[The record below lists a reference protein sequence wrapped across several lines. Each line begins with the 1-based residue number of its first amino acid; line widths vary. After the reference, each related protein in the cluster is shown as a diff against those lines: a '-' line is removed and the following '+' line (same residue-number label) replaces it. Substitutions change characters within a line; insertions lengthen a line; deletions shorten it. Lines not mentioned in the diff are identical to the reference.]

1 MSIFSPDGRTKV
13 SNTTTFPFSAMG
25 KMRIRWKGPDGVI
38 DTADDIIVNG
48 SGAMIGPYHFLTAGH
63 CVYDTRYG
71 GWADKIEVMLGS
83 KGNII
88 AGTNRADY
96 QYYSEAKSVY
106 TRSFEGWTQGDQT
119 KSETFQ
125 YDIGLVTLDRNIGNF
140 TGWFNYGYDDN
151 LSSGTLMN
159 VTGYPSDKFD
169 SNSDGQWD
177 NYDMWTQSGKIT
189 STTDSVLRSN
199 ELDIIPGN
207 SGGPLWL
214 NKSNTD
220 KPTIYGV
227 ASNETNTNN
236 TPLYN
241 EFARIT
247 STRYNEIQNWIDQ
260 DSTTRKPTD
269 KADLVD
275 SDAWFNTTVGSF
287 SNNTIKDG
295 ENFSITVYPRNNG
308 TAATGTFSVSFY
320 ASTDANVTNT
330 IGSHY
335 LIGNISISSI
345 NPFNSGTATW
355 NGAFPN
361 IPTGNYYVISFLDPT
376 NSIQEFDESLT
387 SNQKVFRTLLTVTN
401 STPTSTPLTVSST
414 VSSPLSA
421 NEENLTL
428 NSTPISTPLTVS
440 STVSLPLSANE
451 ENLTLTGT
459 GNINGTGNTSNNNLN
474 GGNGN
479 DILIGGSGN
488 DTFVGG
494 LGNDTLTGGTG
505 SDVFTI
511 NTLSEGI
518 DNITDFS
525 SLDDTIYVSK
535 IGFGGGLNEG
545 ILQATKFFI
554 GSVAQDSSDRFI
566 YNNNTGGF
574 FFDADGTGSSAQI
587 QVAQLAIGLAM
598 TNTDIF
604 VIA

>member
-13 SNTTTFPFSAMG
+13 SDTTTFPFSAIG
-25 KMRIRWKGPDGVI
+25 KMRIHWKGPDGVI
-38 DTADDIIVNG
+38 DTADDIILNG
-48 SGAMIGPYHFLTAGH
+48 SGTMISPYHFLTAGH
-63 CVYDTRYG
+63 SVYDTRYG

-96 QYYSEAKSVY
+96 EYYSEAKSVY

-169 SNSDGQWD
+169 SNSDGKFD

-189 STTDSVLRSN
+189 STTDSILRSN
-199 ELDIIPGN
+199 ELDILPGN
-207 SGGPLWL
+207 SGGPLWV
-214 NKSNTD
+214 NNSNTN

-227 ASNETNTNN
+227 ASNETTTNN

-247 STRYNEIQNWIDQ
+247 STRYNEIKNWIDE
-260 DSTTRKPTD
+260 DTATRQPTD

-275 SDAWFNTTVGSF
+275 SDVWFNTTLGSF
-287 SNNTIKDG
+287 SNNNIQYG

-320 ASTDANVTNT
+320 ASTDTNIT
-330 IGSHY
+330 NSIGSHY
-335 LIGNISISSI
+335 LIGNTTISSI

-361 IPTGNYYVISFLDPT
+361 IPIGNYYVISFLDPT

-387 SNQKVFRTLLTVTN
+387 SNQKVFRTLLTVAN
-401 STPTSTPLTVSST
+401 SAILPLTISST
-414 VSSPLSA
+414 ISSPLSGR
-421 NEENLTL
+421 EENLT
-428 NSTPISTPLTVS
+428 
-440 STVSLPLSANE
+440 
-451 ENLTLTGT
+451 TGT
-459 GNINGTGNTSNNNLN
+459 ANINETGNPGNNQLN
-474 GGNGN
+474 GENSN

-505 SDVFTI
+505 SDIFII
-511 NTLSEGI
+511 NTPSEGI

-535 IGFGGGLNEG
+535 IGFGGGLSEG
-545 ILQATKFFI
+545 ILQATQFFI
-554 GSVAQDSSDRFI
+554 GSVAQNSSDRFI
-566 YNNNTGGF
+566 YNNNTGGL
-574 FFDADGTGSSAQI
+574 FFDADGTGSSGQI
-587 QVAQLAIGLAM
+587 QVAQLGIDLAM
-598 TNTDIF
+598 TNRNIF

>member
-1 MSIFSPDGRTKV
+1 MSVFSPDGRTKV
-13 SNTTTFPFSAMG
+13 SNTITFPFSAIG

-48 SGAMIGPYHFLTAGH
+48 SGAMIDSYHFLTAGH

-96 QYYSEAKSVY
+96 EYYSEAKSVY

-140 TGWFNYGYDDN
+140 TGWFNYGYDEN
-151 LSSGTLMN
+151 LNSGTLMN

-169 SNSDGQWD
+169 SNSDGKFD

-189 STTDSVLRSN
+189 STTDSILRSN
-199 ELDIIPGN
+199 ELDILNGN

-214 NKSNTD
+214 NNSNTN

-227 ASNETNTNN
+227 ASNETTTNQ

-247 STRYNEIQNWIDQ
+247 STRYNEIQNWINED
-260 DSTTRKPTD
+260 TATRKPTD

-275 SDAWFNTTVGSF
+275 SDVWFNTTLGSF
-287 SNNTIKDG
+287 SNNTIKNG

-308 TAATGTFSVSFY
+308 TAATGNFSVSFY
-320 ASTDANVTNT
+320 ASTDTNIT
-330 IGSHY
+330 NSIGSHY
-335 LIGNISISSI
+335 LIGNTTISSI

-361 IPTGNYYVISFLDPT
+361 IPIGNYYVISFLDPT
-376 NSIQEFDESLT
+376 NLIQEFDESLT
-387 SNQKVFRTLLTVTN
+387 SNQKVFRTLLSVAN
-401 STPTSTPLTVSST
+401 SAILPLSISST
-414 VSSPLSA
+414 ISSPLTA
-421 NEENLTL
+421 REENLT
-428 NSTPISTPLTVS
+428 
-440 STVSLPLSANE
+440 
-451 ENLTLTGT
+451 TGT
-459 GNINGTGNTSNNNLN
+459 ANINESGNTGNNQLN
-474 GGNGN
+474 GGNSN
-479 DILIGGSGN
+479 DILIGGISN

-505 SDVFTI
+505 SDVFII
-511 NTLSEGI
+511 NTPSEGI

-525 SLDDTIYVSK
+525 PLDDTIYVSK
-535 IGFGGGLNEG
+535 IGFGGGLSEG
-545 ILQATKFFI
+545 ILQSTQFFI
-554 GSVAQDSSDRFI
+554 GSLAQDSSDRFI
-566 YNNNTGGF
+566 YNNNTGGL
-574 FFDADGTGSSAQI
+574 FFDADGIGSSGQI

>member
-1 MSIFSPDGRTKV
+1 MSVFSPDGRTKV
-13 SNTTTFPFSAMG
+13 SNTTTFPFSAIG
-25 KMRIRWKGPDGVI
+25 KMRISWKGPDGVI

-48 SGAMIGPYHFLTAGH
+48 SGAMIDPYHFLTAGH

-96 QYYSEAKSVY
+96 EYYSEAKSVH
-106 TRSFEGWTQGDQT
+106 TRSFEGWIQGDQT

-159 VTGYPSDKFD
+159 VTGYPADKFD
-169 SNSDGQWD
+169 SNNDGKSD

-189 STTDSVLRSN
+189 STTDSILRSN
-199 ELDIIPGN
+199 ELDILPGN

-214 NKSNTD
+214 YNSNTN

-227 ASNETNTNN
+227 ASNETTTNQ

-247 STRYNEIQNWIDQ
+247 STRYNEIQSWIDE

-275 SDAWFNTTVGSF
+275 SDVWFNTTLGSF
-287 SNNTIKDG
+287 SDNTIKNG
-295 ENFSITVYPRNNG
+295 ENFSVTVYPRNNG

-320 ASTDANVTNT
+320 ASTDTNVTNS

-335 LIGNISISSI
+335 LIGNTTISSI

-361 IPTGNYYVISFLDPT
+361 IPVGNYYVISFLDPT
-376 NSIQEFDESLT
+376 NSIPEFDESLT
-387 SNQKVFRTLLTVTN
+387 SNQKVFRTLLTVTD
-401 STPTSTPLTVSST
+401 STPTSTSLTVSST
-414 VSSPLSA
+414 VSS
-421 NEENLTL
+421 
-428 NSTPISTPLTVS
+428 
-440 STVSLPLSANE
+440 PLSANE

-488 DTFVGG
+488 DTLVGG

-535 IGFGGGLNEG
+535 IGFGDGLNEG
-545 ILQATKFFI
+545 ILQATEFFI
-554 GSVAQDSSDRFI
+554 GSVAQNSSDRFI

-574 FFDADGTGSSAQI
+574 FFDVDGTGSSGQI

>member
-13 SNTTTFPFSAMG
+13 SDTTTFPFSAIG
-25 KMRIRWKGPDGVI
+25 KMRIHWKGPDGVI
-38 DTADDIIVNG
+38 DTADDIILNG
-48 SGAMIGPYHFLTAGH
+48 SGTMISPYHFLTAGH
-63 CVYDTRYG
+63 SVYDTRYG

-96 QYYSEAKSVY
+96 EYYSEAKSVY

-169 SNSDGQWD
+169 SNSDGKFD

-189 STTDSVLRSN
+189 STTDSILRSN
-199 ELDIIPGN
+199 ELDILPGN
-207 SGGPLWL
+207 SGGPLWV
-214 NKSNTD
+214 NNSNTN

-227 ASNETNTNN
+227 ASNETTTNN

-247 STRYNEIQNWIDQ
+247 STRYNEIKNWIDE
-260 DSTTRKPTD
+260 DTTARQPTD

-275 SDAWFNTTVGSF
+275 SDVWFNTTLGSF
-287 SNNTIKDG
+287 SNNNIQYG

-320 ASTDANVTNT
+320 ASTDTNIT
-330 IGSHY
+330 NSIGSHY
-335 LIGNISISSI
+335 LIGSTTISSI

-361 IPTGNYYVISFLDPT
+361 IPIGNYYVISFLDPT

-387 SNQKVFRTLLTVTN
+387 SNQKVFRTLLTVAN
-401 STPTSTPLTVSST
+401 SAILPLTISST
-414 VSSPLSA
+414 ISSPLSGR
-421 NEENLTL
+421 EENLT
-428 NSTPISTPLTVS
+428 
-440 STVSLPLSANE
+440 
-451 ENLTLTGT
+451 TGT
-459 GNINGTGNTSNNNLN
+459 ANVNEIGNPGNNQLN
-474 GGNGN
+474 GENSN

-505 SDVFTI
+505 SDIFII
-511 NTLSEGI
+511 NTPSEGI

-535 IGFGGGLNEG
+535 IGFGGGLSEG
-545 ILQATKFFI
+545 ILQATQFFI
-554 GSVAQDSSDRFI
+554 GSVAQNSSDRFI
-566 YNNNTGGF
+566 YNNNTGGL
-574 FFDADGTGSSAQI
+574 FFDADGIGSSGQI
-587 QVAQLAIGLAM
+587 QVAQLGMDLAM
-598 TNTDIF
+598 TNRNIF

>member
-1 MSIFSPDGRTKV
+1 MSLFSPDGRTKV
-13 SNTTTFPFSAMG
+13 SNTTTSPFSAIG
-25 KMRIRWKGPDGVI
+25 KMRIHWKGPDGVI
-38 DTADDIIVNG
+38 DTADDIIING
-48 SGAMIGPYHFLTAGH
+48 SGAMIDSYHFLTAGH

-96 QYYSEAKSVY
+96 EYYSEAKSVY
-106 TRSFEGWTQGDQT
+106 TRSFDGWTQGDQT

-151 LSSGTLMN
+151 LSSGTLVN

-169 SNSDGQWD
+169 SNSDGKFD

-189 STTDSVLRSN
+189 STTDSILRSN
-199 ELDIIPGN
+199 ELDILPGN

-214 NKSNTD
+214 NNSNTN

-227 ASNETNTNN
+227 ASNETTSNK

-260 DSTTRKPTD
+260 DNTARQPTD

-275 SDAWFNTTVGSF
+275 SDVWFNTTLGSF
-287 SNNTIKDG
+287 NNKTIKYG

-320 ASTDANVTNT
+320 ASTDANITDN

-335 LIGNISISSI
+335 LIGNTTISSI

-355 NGAFPN
+355 SGAFPN
-361 IPTGNYYVISFLDPT
+361 IPIGNYYVISFLDPT
-376 NSIQEFDESLT
+376 NSIPEFDESLT
-387 SNQKVFRTLLTVTN
+387 SNQKVFRTLLTVAN
-401 STPTSTPLTVSST
+401 NTPTSPDITVSST

-428 NSTPISTPLTVS
+428 
-440 STVSLPLSANE
+440 
-451 ENLTLTGT
+451 TGADD
-459 GNINGTGNTSNNNLN
+459 INGTGNTSNNNLN
-474 GGNGN
+474 GGDDN

-511 NTLSEGI
+511 NTPSEGI

-525 SLDDTIYVSK
+525 PLDDTIHVSQ
-535 IGFGGGLNEG
+535 IGFGGGLSEG
-545 ILQATKFFI
+545 ILQATQFFI
-554 GSVAQDSSDRFI
+554 GSVAEDSSDRFI
-566 YNNNTGGF
+566 YNNNTGGL
-574 FFDADGTGSSAQI
+574 FFDADGTGSSSQI

-598 TNTDIF
+598 TNTNIF

>member
-13 SNTTTFPFSAMG
+13 SDTTTFPFSAIG
-25 KMRIRWKGPDGVI
+25 KMRIHWKGPDGVI
-38 DTADDIIVNG
+38 DTADDIILNG
-48 SGAMIGPYHFLTAGH
+48 SGTMISPYHFLTAGH
-63 CVYDTRYG
+63 SVYDTRYG

-96 QYYSEAKSVY
+96 EYYSEAKSVY

-169 SNSDGQWD
+169 SNSDGKFD

-189 STTDSVLRSN
+189 STTDSILRSN
-199 ELDIIPGN
+199 ELDILPGN
-207 SGGPLWL
+207 SGGPLWV
-214 NKSNTD
+214 NNSNTN

-227 ASNETNTNN
+227 ASNETTTNN

-247 STRYNEIQNWIDQ
+247 STRYNEIKNWIDE
-260 DSTTRKPTD
+260 DTTARQPTD

-275 SDAWFNTTVGSF
+275 SDVWFNTTLGSF
-287 SNNTIKDG
+287 SNNNIQYG

-320 ASTDANVTNT
+320 ASTDTNIT
-330 IGSHY
+330 NSIGSHY
-335 LIGNISISSI
+335 LIGSTTISSI

-361 IPTGNYYVISFLDPT
+361 IPIGNYYVISFLDPT

-387 SNQKVFRTLLTVTN
+387 SNQKVFRTLLTVAN
-401 STPTSTPLTVSST
+401 SAILPLTISST
-414 VSSPLSA
+414 ISSPLSGR
-421 NEENLTL
+421 EENLT
-428 NSTPISTPLTVS
+428 
-440 STVSLPLSANE
+440 
-451 ENLTLTGT
+451 TGT
-459 GNINGTGNTSNNNLN
+459 ANVNETGNPGNNQLN

-494 LGNDTLTGGTG
+494 LGNDTLTGETG
-505 SDVFTI
+505 SDVFII
-511 NTLSEGI
+511 NTPSEGI

-535 IGFGGGLNEG
+535 IGFGGGLSEG
-545 ILQATKFFI
+545 ILQATQFFI
-554 GSVAQDSSDRFI
+554 GSVAEDSSDRFI
-566 YNNNTGGF
+566 YNNNTGGL
-574 FFDADGTGSSAQI
+574 FFDADGTGSSGQI
-587 QVAQLAIGLAM
+587 QVAQLGMGLAM
-598 TNTDIF
+598 TNRNIF

>member
-13 SNTTTFPFSAMG
+13 SDTKSFPFAAVG
-25 KMRIRWKGPDGVI
+25 KMRIHWKGPDGVI
-38 DTADDIIVNG
+38 DTADDIILNG
-48 SGAMIGPYHFLTAGH
+48 SGAMISPYHFLTAGH
-63 CVYDTRYG
+63 SVYDTRYG

-96 QYYSEAKSVY
+96 EYYGEAKSVY

-151 LSSGTLMN
+151 LTSGTLMN

-169 SNSDGQWD
+169 SNSDRKFD

-189 STTDSVLRSN
+189 STTDSILRSN
-199 ELDIIPGN
+199 ELDILPGN

-214 NKSNTD
+214 NNSNTN

-227 ASNETNTNN
+227 ASNETTTNQ

-247 STRYNEIQNWIDQ
+247 STRYNEIQTWIDE
-260 DSTTRKPTD
+260 DTTTRKPTD

-275 SDAWFNTTVGSF
+275 SDVWFNTTLGSF
-287 SNNTIKDG
+287 SNNTIKNG

-308 TAATGTFSVSFY
+308 TAATGNFSASFY
-320 ASTDANVTNT
+320 ASTDANITNN

-335 LIGNISISSI
+335 LIGNTTISSI

-361 IPTGNYYVISFLDPT
+361 IPIGNYYVISFLDPT

-401 STPTSTPLTVSST
+401 SAPISTSLTVSST
-414 VSSPLSA
+414 VSSPLTA
-421 NEENLTL
+421 REENLT
-428 NSTPISTPLTVS
+428 
-440 STVSLPLSANE
+440 
-451 ENLTLTGT
+451 TGT
-459 GNINGTGNTSNNNLN
+459 ANINGTGNNQLN
-474 GGNGN
+474 GGNSN

-505 SDVFTI
+505 SDVFII

-518 DNITDFS
+518 DNIRDFS
-525 SLDDTIYVSK
+525 TLDDTIYVSK
-535 IGFGGGLNEG
+535 IGFGGGLSEG
-545 ILQATKFFI
+545 ILQATQFFI

-566 YNNNTGGF
+566 YNNNTGGL
-574 FFDADGTGSSAQI
+574 FFDADGTGSSGQI
-587 QVAQLAIGLAM
+587 QA
-598 TNTDIF
+598 
-604 VIA
+604 

>member
-1 MSIFSPDGRTKV
+1 MSLFSPDGRTKV
-13 SNTTTFPFSAMG
+13 SNTTTSPFSAIG
-25 KMRIRWKGPDGVI
+25 KMRIHWKGPDGVI
-38 DTADDIIVNG
+38 DTADDIIING
-48 SGAMIGPYHFLTAGH
+48 SGAMIDSYHFLTAGH

-96 QYYSEAKSVY
+96 EYYSEAKSVY
-106 TRSFEGWTQGDQT
+106 TRSFDGWTQGDQT

-151 LSSGTLMN
+151 LSSGTLVN

-169 SNSDGQWD
+169 SNSDGKFD

-189 STTDSVLRSN
+189 STTDSILRSN
-199 ELDIIPGN
+199 ELDILPGN

-214 NKSNTD
+214 NNSNTN

-227 ASNETNTNN
+227 ASNETTSNK

-260 DSTTRKPTD
+260 DNSARQPTD

-275 SDAWFNTTVGSF
+275 SDVWFNTTLGSF
-287 SNNTIKDG
+287 NNKTIKYG

-320 ASTDANVTNT
+320 ASTDANITDN

-335 LIGNISISSI
+335 LIGNTTISSI

-355 NGAFPN
+355 SGAFPN
-361 IPTGNYYVISFLDPT
+361 IPIGNYYVISFLDPT
-376 NSIQEFDESLT
+376 NSIPEFDESLT
-387 SNQKVFRTLLTVTN
+387 SNQKVFRTLLTVAN
-401 STPTSTPLTVSST
+401 NTPTSPDITVSST

-428 NSTPISTPLTVS
+428 
-440 STVSLPLSANE
+440 
-451 ENLTLTGT
+451 TGADD
-459 GNINGTGNTSNNNLN
+459 INGTGNTSNNNLN
-474 GGNGN
+474 GGDDN

-511 NTLSEGI
+511 NTPSEGI

-525 SLDDTIYVSK
+525 PLDDTIHVSQ
-535 IGFGGGLNEG
+535 IGFGGGLSEG
-545 ILQATKFFI
+545 ILQATQFFI
-554 GSVAQDSSDRFI
+554 GSVAEDSSDRFI
-566 YNNNTGGF
+566 YNNNTGGL
-574 FFDADGTGSSAQI
+574 FFDADGTGSSSQI

-598 TNTDIF
+598 TNTNIF

>member
-1 MSIFSPDGRTKV
+1 MSLFSPDGRTKV
-13 SNTTTFPFSAMG
+13 SNTTTSPFSAVG
-25 KMRIRWKGPDGVI
+25 KMRISWKGPDGVI
-38 DTADDIIVNG
+38 NTADDIIING
-48 SGAMIGPYHFLTAGH
+48 SGAMIDSYHFLTAGH

-96 QYYSEAKSVY
+96 EYYSEAKSVY
-106 TRSFEGWTQGDQT
+106 TRSFDGWTQGDQT

-169 SNSDGQWD
+169 SNSDGKFD

-189 STTDSVLRSN
+189 STTDSILRSN
-199 ELDIIPGN
+199 ELDILPGN

-214 NKSNTD
+214 NNSNTN

-227 ASNETNTNN
+227 ASNETTSNK

-247 STRYNEIQNWIDQ
+247 SARYNEIQNWIDQ
-260 DSTTRKPTD
+260 DNTARQPTD

-275 SDAWFNTTVGSF
+275 SDVWFNTTLGSF
-287 SNNTIKDG
+287 NNKTIKYG

-308 TAATGTFSVSFY
+308 TAATDTFSVSFY
-320 ASTDANVTNT
+320 ASTDTNIT
-330 IGSHY
+330 DNIGSHY
-335 LIGNISISSI
+335 LIGNTTISSI

-355 NGAFPN
+355 SGAFPN
-361 IPTGNYYVISFLDPT
+361 IPIGNYYVISFLDPT
-376 NSIQEFDESLT
+376 NSIQEFDESLS
-387 SNQKVFRTLLTVTN
+387 SNQKVFKTLLTVTN
-401 STPTSTPLTVSST
+401 STPTSPDMTVSST

-428 NSTPISTPLTVS
+428 
-440 STVSLPLSANE
+440 
-451 ENLTLTGT
+451 TGADD
-459 GNINGTGNTSNNNLN
+459 INGTGNTSNNNLN

-494 LGNDTLTGGTG
+494 LGNDTLTGGIG

-511 NTLSEGI
+511 NTPAEGI
-518 DNITDFS
+518 HNITDFS

-535 IGFGGGLNEG
+535 IGFGGGLSEG
-545 ILQATKFFI
+545 ILQATQFFI
-554 GSVAQDSSDRFI
+554 GSVAEDSSDRFI
-566 YNNNTGGF
+566 YNNNTGGL
-574 FFDADGTGSSAQI
+574 FFDADGTGSSSQI

-598 TNTDIF
+598 TNTNIF

>member
-13 SNTTTFPFSAMG
+13 SDTKSFPFAAVG
-25 KMRIRWKGPDGVI
+25 KMRIHWKGPDGVI
-38 DTADDIIVNG
+38 DTADDIILNG
-48 SGAMIGPYHFLTAGH
+48 SGAMISPYHFLTAGH
-63 CVYDTRYG
+63 SVYDTRYG

-96 QYYSEAKSVY
+96 EYYGEAKSVY

-151 LSSGTLMN
+151 LTSGTLMN

-169 SNSDGQWD
+169 SNNDRKFD

-189 STTDSVLRSN
+189 STTDSILRSN
-199 ELDIIPGN
+199 ELDILPGN

-214 NKSNTD
+214 NNSNTN

-227 ASNETNTNN
+227 ASNETTSNQ

-247 STRYNEIQNWIDQ
+247 STRYNEIQDWIDE
-260 DSTTRKPTD
+260 DITTRKPTD

-275 SDAWFNTTVGSF
+275 SDVWFNTTLGSF
-287 SNNTIKDG
+287 SNNTIKNG

-308 TAATGTFSVSFY
+308 TAATGNFSASFY
-320 ASTDANVTNT
+320 ASTDANITNN

-335 LIGNISISSI
+335 LIGNTTISSI

-361 IPTGNYYVISFLDPT
+361 IPIGNYYVISFLDPT

-401 STPTSTPLTVSST
+401 SAPISTPLTVSST
-414 VSSPLSA
+414 VSSPLTA
-421 NEENLTL
+421 REENLT
-428 NSTPISTPLTVS
+428 
-440 STVSLPLSANE
+440 
-451 ENLTLTGT
+451 TGT
-459 GNINGTGNTSNNNLN
+459 ANINGTGNNQLN
-474 GGNGN
+474 GGNSN

-505 SDVFTI
+505 SDVFII

-525 SLDDTIYVSK
+525 SLDNTIYVSK
-535 IGFGGGLNEG
+535 IGFGGGLSEG
-545 ILQATKFFI
+545 ILQATQFFI

-566 YNNNTGGF
+566 YNNNTGGL
-574 FFDADGTGSSAQI
+574 FFDADGTGSSGQI
-587 QVAQLAIGLAM
+587 QA
-598 TNTDIF
+598 
-604 VIA
+604 

>member
-1 MSIFSPDGRTKV
+1 MSVFSPDGRTKV
-13 SNTTTFPFSAMG
+13 SNTTTFPFSAIG

-48 SGAMIGPYHFLTAGH
+48 SGAMIDSYHFLTAGH

-96 QYYSEAKSVY
+96 EYYSEAKSVY

-151 LSSGTLMN
+151 LNSGTLMN

-169 SNSDGQWD
+169 SNSDGKFD

-189 STTDSVLRSN
+189 STTDSILRSN
-199 ELDIIPGN
+199 ELDILNGN

-214 NKSNTD
+214 NNSNTN

-227 ASNETNTNN
+227 ASNETTTNQ

-247 STRYNEIQNWIDQ
+247 STRYNEIQNWINED
-260 DSTTRKPTD
+260 TATRKPTD

-275 SDAWFNTTVGSF
+275 SDVWFNTTLGSF
-287 SNNTIKDG
+287 SNNTIKNG

-308 TAATGTFSVSFY
+308 TAATGNFSVSFY
-320 ASTDANVTNT
+320 ASTDANITNS

-335 LIGNISISSI
+335 LIGNTTISSI

-361 IPTGNYYVISFLDPT
+361 IPIGNYYVISFLDPT
-376 NSIQEFDESLT
+376 NLIQEFDESLT
-387 SNQKVFRTLLTVTN
+387 SNQKVFRTLLTVAN
-401 STPTSTPLTVSST
+401 SAILPLTISST
-414 VSSPLSA
+414 LSSPLTA
-421 NEENLTL
+421 REENLT
-428 NSTPISTPLTVS
+428 
-440 STVSLPLSANE
+440 
-451 ENLTLTGT
+451 TGT
-459 GNINGTGNTSNNNLN
+459 ANINESGNTGNNQLN
-474 GGNGN
+474 GGNSN
-479 DILIGGSGN
+479 DILIGGSSN

-505 SDVFTI
+505 SDVFII
-511 NTLSEGI
+511 NTPSEGI

-525 SLDDTIYVSK
+525 PLDDTIYVSK
-535 IGFGGGLNEG
+535 IGFGGGLSEG
-545 ILQATKFFI
+545 ILQSTQFFI
-554 GSVAQDSSDRFI
+554 GSLAQDSSDRFI
-566 YNNNTGGF
+566 YNNNTGDL
-574 FFDADGTGSSAQI
+574 FFDADGIGSSGQI

-604 VIA
+604 VIT

>member
-1 MSIFSPDGRTKV
+1 MSVFSPDGRTKV
-13 SNTTTFPFSAMG
+13 SNTTTFPFSAIG
-25 KMRIRWKGPDGVI
+25 KIRIRWKGPDGVI

-48 SGAMIGPYHFLTAGH
+48 SGAMIDSYHFLTAGH

-96 QYYSEAKSVY
+96 EYYSEAKSVY

-169 SNSDGQWD
+169 SNSDGKFD

-189 STTDSVLRSN
+189 STTDSIFRSN
-199 ELDIIPGN
+199 ELDILNGN

-214 NKSNTD
+214 NNSNTN
-220 KPTIYGV
+220 KPTIYGI
-227 ASNETNTNN
+227 ASNEITSNQ

-247 STRYNEIQNWIDQ
+247 STRYNEIQNWINED
-260 DSTTRKPTD
+260 TATRKPTD

-275 SDAWFNTTVGSF
+275 SDVWFNTTLGSF
-287 SNNTIKDG
+287 SNNTIKNG

-308 TAATGTFSVSFY
+308 TAPTGNFSVSFY
-320 ASTDANVTNT
+320 ASTDTNVTNS

-335 LIGNISISSI
+335 LIGNTTISSI
-345 NPFNSGTATW
+345 NPFNSGTAAW

-361 IPTGNYYVISFLDPT
+361 IPIGNYYVISFLDPT

-387 SNQKVFRTLLTVTN
+387 SNQKVFRTLLSVTN
-401 STPTSTPLTVSST
+401 SAILPLTISST
-414 VSSPLSA
+414 ISSPLTA
-421 NEENLTL
+421 REENLT
-428 NSTPISTPLTVS
+428 
-440 STVSLPLSANE
+440 
-451 ENLTLTGT
+451 TGT
-459 GNINGTGNTSNNNLN
+459 ANINESGNTGNNQLN
-474 GGNGN
+474 GGNSN
-479 DILIGGSGN
+479 DILIGGSSN

-505 SDVFTI
+505 SDVFII

-518 DNITDFS
+518 DKITDFS
-525 SLDDTIYVSK
+525 PLDDTIYVSK
-535 IGFGGGLNEG
+535 IGFGGGLSEG
-545 ILQATKFFI
+545 ILQATQFFI
-554 GSVAQDSSDRFI
+554 GSLAQDSSDRFI
-566 YNNNTGGF
+566 YNNNTGGL
-574 FFDADGTGSSAQI
+574 FFDADGIGSSGQI

>member
-1 MSIFSPDGRTKV
+1 MSVFSPDGRTKV
-13 SNTTTFPFSAMG
+13 SNTTTFPFSAIG

-38 DTADDIIVNG
+38 DTADDIIING
-48 SGAMIGPYHFLTAGH
+48 SGAMISPYHFLTAGH

-71 GWADKIEVMLGS
+71 GWADRIEVMLGS

-96 QYYSEAKSVY
+96 EYYSEAKSVY

-159 VTGYPSDKFD
+159 VTGYSSDKFD
-169 SNSDGQWD
+169 SNSDGKFD

-189 STTDSVLRSN
+189 STTDSILRSN
-199 ELDIIPGN
+199 ELDILPGN

-214 NKSNTD
+214 NNSNTNE
-220 KPTIYGV
+220 PTIYGV
-227 ASNETNTNN
+227 ASNETTTNQ

-247 STRYNEIQNWIDQ
+247 STRYNEIQNWIDE
-260 DSTTRKPTD
+260 DTATRKPTD

-275 SDAWFNTTVGSF
+275 SDVWFNTTLGSF
-287 SNNTIKDG
+287 SNNTIKNG

-308 TAATGTFSVSFY
+308 TAATGDFSVSFY
-320 ASTDANVTNT
+320 ASTDTNVTNS

-335 LIGNISISSI
+335 LIGNTTISSI
-345 NPFNSGTATW
+345 NPFNLGTATW

-361 IPTGNYYVISFLDPT
+361 IPIGNYYVISFLDPT
-376 NSIQEFDESLT
+376 NSIQEFDESLS
-387 SNQKVFRTLLTVTN
+387 SNQKVFRTLLTVAN
-401 STPTSTPLTVSST
+401 STPTSILPVTISST
-414 VSSPLSA
+414 LSSPLTA
-421 NEENLTL
+421 REENFT
-428 NSTPISTPLTVS
+428 
-440 STVSLPLSANE
+440 
-451 ENLTLTGT
+451 TGT
-459 GNINGTGNTSNNNLN
+459 VNINGTGNTSNNQLN
-474 GGNGN
+474 GGNSN

-525 SLDDTIYVSK
+525 SLDDTIYVSQ
-535 IGFGGGLNEG
+535 IGFGAGLSEG
-545 ILQATKFFI
+545 VLQATQFFI
-554 GSVAQDSSDRFI
+554 GSVAEDSSDRFI

-574 FFDADGTGSSAQI
+574 FFDADGTGLSGQI

-598 TNTDIF
+598 TNADIF

>member
-1 MSIFSPDGRTKV
+1 MSLFSPDGRTKV
-13 SNTTTFPFSAMG
+13 SDTTTFPFSAMG

-38 DTADDIIVNG
+38 DTADDIIING
-48 SGAMIGPYHFLTAGH
+48 SGAMISPYHFLTAGH

-96 QYYSEAKSVY
+96 EYYGEAKSVY

-169 SNSDGQWD
+169 SNSDGKFD

-189 STTDSVLRSN
+189 STTDSILRSN
-199 ELDIIPGN
+199 ELDILSGN

-214 NKSNTD
+214 NNSNTN

-227 ASNETNTNN
+227 ASNETTTNG

-260 DSTTRKPTD
+260 DTTARQPTD

-275 SDAWFNTTVGSF
+275 SDVWFNTTLGSF
-287 SNNTIKDG
+287 SNNTIKYG

-320 ASTDANVTNT
+320 ASTDTNITNT

-335 LIGNISISSI
+335 LIGNTTISSI
-345 NPFNSGTATW
+345 NPFNLGTATW

-361 IPTGNYYVISFLDPT
+361 IPMGNYYVISFLDPT

-401 STPTSTPLTVSST
+401 SAIL
-414 VSSPLSA
+414 PLSISPTLSSSLSA
-421 NEENLTL
+421 REENLT
-428 NSTPISTPLTVS
+428 
-440 STVSLPLSANE
+440 
-451 ENLTLTGT
+451 TGT
-459 GNINGTGNTSNNNLN
+459 ANINGTGNTGNNRLN
-474 GGNGN
+474 GGNSN

-505 SDVFTI
+505 SDVFII
-511 NTLSEGI
+511 NTPSEGI
-518 DNITDFS
+518 DNITDFL
-525 SLDDTIYVSK
+525 SLDDTIYVSQ
-535 IGFGGGLNEG
+535 IGFGGGLSEG
-545 ILQATKFFI
+545 ILQATQFFI

-566 YNNNTGGF
+566 YDNNTGGL
-574 FFDADGTGSSAQI
+574 FFDADGTDSSGQI

-598 TNTDIF
+598 TNANIF

>member
-13 SNTTTFPFSAMG
+13 SDTTTFPFSAIG
-25 KMRIRWKGPDGVI
+25 KMRIHWKGPDGVI
-38 DTADDIIVNG
+38 DTADDIILNG
-48 SGAMIGPYHFLTAGH
+48 SGTMISPYHFLTAGH
-63 CVYDTRYG
+63 SVYDTRYG

-96 QYYSEAKSVY
+96 EYYSEAKSVY

-169 SNSDGQWD
+169 SNNDGKFD

-189 STTDSVLRSN
+189 STTDSILRSN
-199 ELDIIPGN
+199 ELDILPGN
-207 SGGPLWL
+207 SGGPLWV
-214 NKSNTD
+214 NNSNTN

-227 ASNETNTNN
+227 ASNETTTNN

-247 STRYNEIQNWIDQ
+247 STRYNEIKNWIDE
-260 DSTTRKPTD
+260 DTTARQPTD

-275 SDAWFNTTVGSF
+275 SDVWFNTTLGSF
-287 SNNTIKDG
+287 SNNNIQYG

-320 ASTDANVTNT
+320 ASTDTNIT
-330 IGSHY
+330 NSIGSHY
-335 LIGNISISSI
+335 LIGNTTISSI

-361 IPTGNYYVISFLDPT
+361 IPIGNYYVISFLDPT
-376 NSIQEFDESLT
+376 NSIQEFDESLS
-387 SNQKVFRTLLTVTN
+387 SNQKVFRTLLTVAN
-401 STPTSTPLTVSST
+401 SAILPLTISST
-414 VSSPLSA
+414 ISSPLSGR
-421 NEENLTL
+421 EENLT
-428 NSTPISTPLTVS
+428 
-440 STVSLPLSANE
+440 
-451 ENLTLTGT
+451 TGT
-459 GNINGTGNTSNNNLN
+459 ANVNETGNPSNNQLN
-474 GGNGN
+474 GENSN

-505 SDVFTI
+505 SDIFII
-511 NTLSEGI
+511 NTPSEGI

-535 IGFGGGLNEG
+535 IGFGGGLSEG
-545 ILQATKFFI
+545 ILQATQFFI
-554 GSVAQDSSDRFI
+554 GSVAQNSSDRFI
-566 YNNNTGGF
+566 YDNNTGSL
-574 FFDADGTGSSAQI
+574 FFDADGTGSSGQI
-587 QVAQLAIGLAM
+587 QVAQLGMDLAM
-598 TNTDIF
+598 TNRNIF

>member
-1 MSIFSPDGRTKV
+1 MSLFSPDGRIKV
-13 SNTTTFPFSAMG
+13 SNTTTSPFNAVG
-25 KMRIRWKGPDGVI
+25 KMRISWKGPDGVI
-38 DTADDIIVNG
+38 NTADDIIING
-48 SGAMIGPYHFLTAGH
+48 SGAMIDSYHFLTAGH

-96 QYYSEAKSVY
+96 EYYSEAKSVY
-106 TRSFEGWTQGDQT
+106 TRSFDGWTQGDQT

-169 SNSDGQWD
+169 SNSDGKFD

-189 STTDSVLRSN
+189 STTDSILRSN
-199 ELDIIPGN
+199 ELDILPGN

-214 NKSNTD
+214 NNSNTN

-227 ASNETNTNN
+227 ASNETTSNK

-247 STRYNEIQNWIDQ
+247 STRSNEIQNWIDQ
-260 DSTTRKPTD
+260 DNTARQPTD

-275 SDAWFNTTVGSF
+275 SDVWFNTTLGSF
-287 SNNTIKDG
+287 SNNIIKYG

-320 ASTDANVTNT
+320 ASTDANITDNV
-330 IGSHY
+330 GSHY
-335 LIGNISISSI
+335 LIGNTTISSI

-355 NGAFPN
+355 SGAFPN
-361 IPTGNYYVISFLDPT
+361 IPIGNYYVISFLDPT

-401 STPTSTPLTVSST
+401 NTPTSPNMTVSST

-421 NEENLTL
+421 NEENLTF
-428 NSTPISTPLTVS
+428 
-440 STVSLPLSANE
+440 
-451 ENLTLTGT
+451 TGADD
-459 GNINGTGNTSNNNLN
+459 INGTGNTSNNNLN

-511 NTLSEGI
+511 NTPSEGI

-535 IGFGGGLNEG
+535 IGFGGGLSEG
-545 ILQATKFFI
+545 ILQATQFFI
-554 GSVAQDSSDRFI
+554 GSVAEDSSDRFI
-566 YNNNTGGF
+566 YNNNTGGL
-574 FFDADGTGSSAQI
+574 FFDADGTGSFSQI

-598 TNTDIF
+598 TNTNIF

>member
-13 SNTTTFPFSAMG
+13 SDTTTFPFSAIG
-25 KMRIRWKGPDGVI
+25 KMRIHWKGPDGVI
-38 DTADDIIVNG
+38 DTADDIILNG
-48 SGAMIGPYHFLTAGH
+48 SGTMISPYHFLTAGH
-63 CVYDTRYG
+63 SVYDTRYG

-96 QYYSEAKSVY
+96 EYYSEAKSVY

-169 SNSDGQWD
+169 SNSDGKFD

-189 STTDSVLRSN
+189 STTDSILRSN
-199 ELDIIPGN
+199 ELDILPGN
-207 SGGPLWL
+207 SGGPLWV
-214 NKSNTD
+214 NNSNTN

-227 ASNETNTNN
+227 ASNETTTNN

-247 STRYNEIQNWIDQ
+247 STRYNEIKNWIDE
-260 DSTTRKPTD
+260 DTTARQPTD

-275 SDAWFNTTVGSF
+275 SDVWFNTTLGSF
-287 SNNTIKDG
+287 SNNNIQYG

-320 ASTDANVTNT
+320 ASTDTNIT
-330 IGSHY
+330 NSIGSHY
-335 LIGNISISSI
+335 LIGSTTISSI

-361 IPTGNYYVISFLDPT
+361 IPIGNYYVISFLDPT

-387 SNQKVFRTLLTVTN
+387 SNQKVFRTLLTVAN
-401 STPTSTPLTVSST
+401 SAILPLTISST
-414 VSSPLSA
+414 ISSPLSGR
-421 NEENLTL
+421 EENLT
-428 NSTPISTPLTVS
+428 
-440 STVSLPLSANE
+440 
-451 ENLTLTGT
+451 TGT
-459 GNINGTGNTSNNNLN
+459 ANINETGNPGNNQLN
-474 GGNGN
+474 GGNSN

-505 SDVFTI
+505 SDIFII
-511 NTLSEGI
+511 NTPSEGI

-535 IGFGGGLNEG
+535 IGFGGELSEG
-545 ILQATKFFI
+545 ILQATQFFI
-554 GSVAQDSSDRFI
+554 GSVAQNSSDRFI
-566 YNNNTGGF
+566 YNNNTGGL
-574 FFDADGTGSSAQI
+574 FFDADGTGSSGQI
-587 QVAQLAIGLAM
+587 QVAQLGMDLAM
-598 TNTDIF
+598 TNRNIF

>member
-1 MSIFSPDGRTKV
+1 MSVFSPDGRTKV
-13 SNTTTFPFSAMG
+13 SNTTSFPFSAVG

-38 DTADDIIVNG
+38 NTADDIVVNA
-48 SGAMIGPYHFLTAGH
+48 SGAMIDPYHFLTAGH
-63 CVYDTRYG
+63 CVYETKYG

-96 QYYSEAKSVY
+96 EYYGEAKSVY

-169 SNSDGQWD
+169 SNSDGRSD

-189 STTDSVLRSN
+189 STTDLTLRST
-199 ELDIIPGN
+199 ELDIIPGS

-214 NKSNTD
+214 YKSNTNE
-220 KPTIYGV
+220 PTIYGV
-227 ASNETNTNN
+227 VSNETSSNR

-247 STRYNEIQNWIDQ
+247 STRYNDIKNWINED
-260 DSTTRKPTD
+260 TATRQPTD

-275 SDAWFNTTVGSF
+275 SDVWFNTTLGSF
-287 SNNTIKDG
+287 SNNNIKNG
-295 ENFSITVYPRNNG
+295 ENLSITVYPRNNG

-320 ASTDANVTNT
+320 ASTDADVTNS

-335 LIGNISISSI
+335 LIANITISSI

-361 IPTGNYYVISFLDPT
+361 IPIGNYYVVSFLDPT
-376 NSIQEFDESLT
+376 NSIPEFDESIS
-387 SNQKVFRTLLTVTN
+387 SNQKVFRTLLTVAN
-401 STPTSTPLTVSST
+401 SAPTSISPLTTSSSVSY
-414 VSSPLSA
+414 
-421 NEENLTL
+421 TL
-428 NSTPISTPLTVS
+428 A
-440 STVSLPLSANE
+440 ANE

-459 GNINGTGNTSNNNLN
+459 DNINGTDNLPKPVITGNQELN

-488 DTFVGG
+488 DTLVGG

-511 NTLSEGI
+511 NNPSERM

-535 IGFGGGLNEG
+535 IGFGGGLSEG
-545 ILQATKFFI
+545 ILQATQFVI
-554 GSVAQDSSDRFI
+554 GSVAKDSCDRFI

-574 FFDADGTGSSAQI
+574 FFDADGTGSSGQI
-587 QVAQLAIGLAM
+587 QIAQLAIGLAM

-604 VIA
+604 VIT

>member
-1 MSIFSPDGRTKV
+1 MSLFSPDGRTKV
-13 SNTTTFPFSAMG
+13 SNTTTSPFSAIG
-25 KMRIRWKGPDGVI
+25 KMRIHWKGPDGVI
-38 DTADDIIVNG
+38 DTADDIIING
-48 SGAMIGPYHFLTAGH
+48 SGAMIDSYHFLTAGH

-96 QYYSEAKSVY
+96 EYYSEAKSVY
-106 TRSFEGWTQGDQT
+106 TRSFDGWTQGDQT

-151 LSSGTLMN
+151 LSSGTLVN

-169 SNSDGQWD
+169 SNSDGKFD

-189 STTDSVLRSN
+189 STTDSILRSN
-199 ELDIIPGN
+199 ELDILPGN

-214 NKSNTD
+214 NNSNTN

-227 ASNETNTNN
+227 ASNETTSNK

-260 DSTTRKPTD
+260 DNSARQPTD

-275 SDAWFNTTVGSF
+275 SDVWFNTTLGSF
-287 SNNTIKDG
+287 NNKTIKYG

-320 ASTDANVTNT
+320 ASTDANITDN

-335 LIGNISISSI
+335 LIGNTTISSI

-355 NGAFPN
+355 SGAFPN
-361 IPTGNYYVISFLDPT
+361 IPIGNYYVISFLDPT
-376 NSIQEFDESLT
+376 NSIPEFDESLT
-387 SNQKVFRTLLTVTN
+387 SNQKVFRTLLTVAN
-401 STPTSTPLTVSST
+401 NTPTSPDMTVSST

-421 NEENLTL
+421 NEENLTF
-428 NSTPISTPLTVS
+428 TD
-440 STVSLPLSANE
+440 ADD
-451 ENLTLTGT
+451 
-459 GNINGTGNTSNNNLN
+459 INGTGNTSNNNLN

-511 NTLSEGI
+511 NTASEGI

-525 SLDDTIYVSK
+525 PLDDTIHVSQ
-535 IGFGGGLNEG
+535 IGFGGGLSEG
-545 ILQATKFFI
+545 ILQATQFFI
-554 GSVAQDSSDRFI
+554 GSVAEDSSDRFI
-566 YNNNTGGF
+566 YNNNTGGL
-574 FFDADGTGSSAQI
+574 FFDADGTGSSSQI

-598 TNTDIF
+598 TNTNIF

>member
-1 MSIFSPDGRTKV
+1 MSLFSPDGRTKV
-13 SNTTTFPFSAMG
+13 SNTTTSPFSAIG
-25 KMRIRWKGPDGVI
+25 KMRISWKGPDGVI
-38 DTADDIIVNG
+38 NTADDIIING
-48 SGAMIGPYHFLTAGH
+48 SGAMIDSYHFLTAGH

-96 QYYSEAKSVY
+96 EYYSEAKSVY
-106 TRSFEGWTQGDQT
+106 TRSFDGWTQGDQT

-169 SNSDGQWD
+169 SNSDGKFD

-189 STTDSVLRSN
+189 STTDSILRSN
-199 ELDIIPGN
+199 ELDILPGN

-214 NKSNTD
+214 NNSNTN

-227 ASNETNTNN
+227 ASNETTSNK

-260 DSTTRKPTD
+260 DNTARQPTD

-275 SDAWFNTTVGSF
+275 SDVWFNTTLGSF
-287 SNNTIKDG
+287 NNKTIKYG

-320 ASTDANVTNT
+320 ASTDTNIT
-330 IGSHY
+330 DNIGSHY
-335 LIGNISISSI
+335 LIGNTTISSI

-355 NGAFPN
+355 SGAFPN
-361 IPTGNYYVISFLDPT
+361 IPIGNYYVISFLDPT
-376 NSIQEFDESLT
+376 NSIQEFDESLS
-387 SNQKVFRTLLTVTN
+387 SNQKVFKTLLTVTN
-401 STPTSTPLTVSST
+401 STPTSPDMTVSST

-428 NSTPISTPLTVS
+428 
-440 STVSLPLSANE
+440 
-451 ENLTLTGT
+451 TGADD
-459 GNINGTGNTSNNNLN
+459 INGTGNTSNNNLN

-494 LGNDTLTGGTG
+494 LGNDTLTGGTE
-505 SDVFTI
+505 SNVFTI
-511 NTLSEGI
+511 NTPAEGI
-518 DNITDFS
+518 HNITDFS

-535 IGFGGGLNEG
+535 IGFGGGLSEG
-545 ILQATKFFI
+545 ILQATQFFI
-554 GSVAQDSSDRFI
+554 GSVAEDSSDRFI
-566 YNNNTGGF
+566 YNNNTGGL
-574 FFDADGTGSSAQI
+574 FFDADGTGSFSQI

-598 TNTDIF
+598 TNTNIF

>member
-1 MSIFSPDGRTKV
+1 MSVFSPDGRTKV
-13 SNTTTFPFSAMG
+13 SNTTTFPFSAIG

-48 SGAMIGPYHFLTAGH
+48 SSAMIDSYHFLTAGH

-96 QYYSEAKSVY
+96 EYYSEAKSVY

-169 SNSDGQWD
+169 SNSDGKFD

-189 STTDSVLRSN
+189 STTDSIFRSN
-199 ELDIIPGN
+199 ELDILNGN

-214 NKSNTD
+214 NNSNTN
-220 KPTIYGV
+220 KPTIYGI
-227 ASNETNTNN
+227 ASNETTSNQ

-247 STRYNEIQNWIDQ
+247 STRYNEIQNWINED
-260 DSTTRKPTD
+260 TATRKPTD

-275 SDAWFNTTVGSF
+275 SDVWFNTTLGSF
-287 SNNTIKDG
+287 SNNTIKNG

-308 TAATGTFSVSFY
+308 TAPTGNFSVSFY
-320 ASTDANVTNT
+320 ASTDTNVTNS

-335 LIGNISISSI
+335 LIGNTTISSI
-345 NPFNSGTATW
+345 NPFNSGTAAW

-361 IPTGNYYVISFLDPT
+361 IPIGNYYVISFLDPT

-387 SNQKVFRTLLTVTN
+387 SNQKVFITLLSVTN
-401 STPTSTPLTVSST
+401 SAILPLTISST
-414 VSSPLSA
+414 ISSPLTA
-421 NEENLTL
+421 REENLT
-428 NSTPISTPLTVS
+428 
-440 STVSLPLSANE
+440 
-451 ENLTLTGT
+451 TGT
-459 GNINGTGNTSNNNLN
+459 ANINESGNTGNNQLN
-474 GGNGN
+474 GGNSN
-479 DILIGGSGN
+479 DILIGGSSN

-505 SDVFTI
+505 SDVFII
-511 NTLSEGI
+511 NTPSEGI

-525 SLDDTIYVSK
+525 PLDDTIYVSK

-545 ILQATKFFI
+545 ILQATQFFI
-554 GSVAQDSSDRFI
+554 GSVAQNSSDRFI
-566 YNNNTGGF
+566 YNNNTGGL
-574 FFDADGTGSSAQI
+574 FFDADGIGSSGQI

-604 VIA
+604 VIT

>member
-13 SNTTTFPFSAMG
+13 SNTTTFPFSAIG
-25 KMRIRWKGPDGVI
+25 KIRIRWKGPDGII

-48 SGAMIGPYHFLTAGH
+48 SGAMIDPYHFLTAGH

-96 QYYSEAKSVY
+96 EYYSEAKSAY

-159 VTGYPSDKFD
+159 VTGYPADKFD
-169 SNSDGQWD
+169 SNNDGKSD
-177 NYDMWTQSGKIT
+177 NYDIWTQSGKIT
-189 STTDSVLRSN
+189 SITDSTLRSN

-214 NKSNTD
+214 NKSNTNE
-220 KPTIYGV
+220 PTIYGV
-227 ASNETNTNN
+227 ASNETTTNN

-247 STRYNEIQNWIDQ
+247 STRYNEIQNWIDE
-260 DSTTRKPTD
+260 DTTARKPID
-269 KADLVD
+269 KPDLVD
-275 SDAWFNTTVGSF
+275 SDVWFNTTLGNF
-287 SNNTIKDG
+287 NNNTIQYG
-295 ENFSITVYPRNNG
+295 ENFNITVYPRNNG

-320 ASTDANVTNT
+320 ASTDANVTNN

-335 LIGNISISSI
+335 LIGNTTTSSI

-355 NGAFPN
+355 SGAFPN

-387 SNQKVFRTLLTVTN
+387 SNQKVFRTLLTVTD
-401 STPTSTPLTVSST
+401 STPSTAPLNVSST

-428 NSTPISTPLTVS
+428 
-440 STVSLPLSANE
+440 
-451 ENLTLTGT
+451 TGT
-459 GNINGTGNTSNNNLN
+459 DNINEIGNSLNNDITSNSGNSQLI
-474 GGNGN
+474 GGNSN

-488 DTFVGG
+488 DTLVGD
-494 LGNDTLTGGTG
+494 LSNDNLTGRTG
-505 SDVFTI
+505 SNIFTI
-511 NTLSEGI
+511 NTPSEGI

-525 SLDDTIYVSK
+525 PLDDTINVSK
-535 IGFGGGLNEG
+535 IGFGGGLSEG
-545 ILQATKFFI
+545 ILQATQFFI
-554 GSVAQDSSDRFI
+554 GSVAQNSSDRFI
-566 YNNNTGGF
+566 YNQNTGGL
-574 FFDADGTGSSAQI
+574 FFDADGTGSSGQI
-587 QVAQLAIGLAM
+587 QVAQLATGLAM

>member
-13 SNTTTFPFSAMG
+13 SDTKSFPFAAVG
-25 KMRIRWKGPDGVI
+25 KMRIHWKGPDGVI
-38 DTADDIIVNG
+38 DTADDIILNG
-48 SGAMIGPYHFLTAGH
+48 SGAMISPYHFLTAGH
-63 CVYDTRYG
+63 SVYDTRYG

-96 QYYSEAKSVY
+96 EYYGEAKSVY

-140 TGWFNYGYDDN
+140 TGWFNYGYDNN

-169 SNSDGQWD
+169 SNNDRKFD

-189 STTDSVLRSN
+189 STTDSILRSN
-199 ELDIIPGN
+199 ELDILPGN

-214 NKSNTD
+214 NNSNTN

-227 ASNETNTNN
+227 ASNETTSNQ

-247 STRYNEIQNWIDQ
+247 STRYNEIQNWIDE
-260 DSTTRKPTD
+260 DTTTRKPTD

-275 SDAWFNTTVGSF
+275 SDVWFNTTLGSF
-287 SNNTIKDG
+287 SNNTIKNG

-308 TAATGTFSVSFY
+308 TAATGNFSASFY
-320 ASTDANVTNT
+320 ASTDANITNN

-335 LIGNISISSI
+335 LIGNTTISSI

-361 IPTGNYYVISFLDPT
+361 IPIGNYYVISFLDPS

-401 STPTSTPLTVSST
+401 SAPISTPLTVSST
-414 VSSPLSA
+414 VSSPLTA
-421 NEENLTL
+421 REENLT
-428 NSTPISTPLTVS
+428 
-440 STVSLPLSANE
+440 
-451 ENLTLTGT
+451 TGT
-459 GNINGTGNTSNNNLN
+459 ANINGTGNNQLN
-474 GGNGN
+474 GGNSN
-479 DILIGGSGN
+479 DILIGASGN

-505 SDVFTI
+505 SDVFII

-518 DNITDFS
+518 DNIRDFS

-535 IGFGGGLNEG
+535 IGFGSGLSEG
-545 ILQATKFFI
+545 ILQDTQFFI

-566 YNNNTGGF
+566 YNNNTGGL
-574 FFDADGTGSSAQI
+574 FFDADGTGSSGQI
-587 QVAQLAIGLAM
+587 
-598 TNTDIF
+598 
-604 VIA
+604 

>member
-1 MSIFSPDGRTKV
+1 
-13 SNTTTFPFSAMG
+13 
-25 KMRIRWKGPDGVI
+25 MRIRWKGPDGVI

-48 SGAMIGPYHFLTAGH
+48 SGAMIDSYHFLTAGH

-96 QYYSEAKSVY
+96 EYYSEAKSVY

-151 LSSGTLMN
+151 LNSGTLMN

-169 SNSDGQWD
+169 SNSDGKFD

-189 STTDSVLRSN
+189 STTDSILRSN
-199 ELDIIPGN
+199 ELDIVNGN

-214 NKSNTD
+214 NNSNTN

-227 ASNETNTNN
+227 ASNETTTNQ

-247 STRYNEIQNWIDQ
+247 STRYNEIQNWINED
-260 DSTTRKPTD
+260 TATRKPTD

-275 SDAWFNTTVGSF
+275 SDVWFNTTLGSF
-287 SNNTIKDG
+287 NNNTIKNG
-295 ENFSITVYPRNNG
+295 ENFSVTVYPRNNG
-308 TAATGTFSVSFY
+308 TAATGNFSVSFY
-320 ASTDANVTNT
+320 ASTDTNIT
-330 IGSHY
+330 NSIGSHY
-335 LIGNISISSI
+335 LIGNTTISSI

-361 IPTGNYYVISFLDPT
+361 IPIGNYYVISFLDPT
-376 NSIQEFDESLT
+376 NLIQEFDESLT
-387 SNQKVFRTLLTVTN
+387 SNQKVFRTLLTVAN
-401 STPTSTPLTVSST
+401 SAILPLTISST
-414 VSSPLSA
+414 LSSPLTA
-421 NEENLTL
+421 REENIT
-428 NSTPISTPLTVS
+428 
-440 STVSLPLSANE
+440 
-451 ENLTLTGT
+451 TGT
-459 GNINGTGNTSNNNLN
+459 ANINESGNTGNNQLN
-474 GGNGN
+474 GGNSN
-479 DILIGGSGN
+479 DILIGGSSN

-505 SDVFTI
+505 SDVFII
-511 NTLSEGI
+511 NTPSEGI

-535 IGFGGGLNEG
+535 IGFGGGLSEG
-545 ILQATKFFI
+545 ILQSTQFFI
-554 GSVAQDSSDRFI
+554 GSLAQDSSDRFI
-566 YNNNTGGF
+566 YNNNTGGL
-574 FFDADGTGSSAQI
+574 FFDADGIGSSGQI

-604 VIA
+604 VIT

>member
-1 MSIFSPDGRTKV
+1 MSVFSPDGRTKV
-13 SNTTTFPFSAMG
+13 SNTTTFPFSAIG

-38 DTADDIIVNG
+38 DTADDIIING
-48 SGAMIGPYHFLTAGH
+48 SGAMISPYHFLTAGH
-63 CVYDTRYG
+63 CVYNTRYG

-83 KGNII
+83 TGNII
-88 AGTNRADY
+88 AGTNRSDY
-96 QYYSEAKSVY
+96 EYYSEAKSVH

-140 TGWFNYGYDDN
+140 TGWFNYGYDEN

-169 SNSDGQWD
+169 SNSDGKFD

-189 STTDSVLRSN
+189 STTDSILRSN
-199 ELDIIPGN
+199 ELDILPGN

-214 NKSNTD
+214 NNSNTN

-227 ASNETNTNN
+227 ASNETTSNN

-247 STRYNEIQNWIDQ
+247 SSRYNEIQNWIDQ
-260 DSTTRKPTD
+260 DTTARQPTD

-275 SDAWFNTTVGSF
+275 SDVWFNTTLGSF
-287 SNNTIKDG
+287 SNNTIKYG

-320 ASTDANVTNT
+320 ASTDTNITNT

-335 LIGNISISSI
+335 LIGNTTISSI

-361 IPTGNYYVISFLDPT
+361 IPIGNYYVISFLDPT
-376 NSIQEFDESLT
+376 NSIQEFDDSLS
-387 SNQKVFRTLLTVTN
+387 SNQKVFRTLLTV
-401 STPTSTPLTVSST
+401 
-414 VSSPLSA
+414 A
-421 NEENLTL
+421 
-428 NSTPISTPLTVS
+428 NSTPISTPLTVL
-440 STVSLPLSANE
+440 STVSSPLSANE

-505 SDVFTI
+505 SDVFII
-511 NTLSEGI
+511 NTPAEGI

-535 IGFGGGLNEG
+535 IGFGGGLSEG
-545 ILQATKFFI
+545 ILQATQFFI
-554 GSVAQDSSDRFI
+554 GSVAEDSSDRFI
-566 YNNNTGGF
+566 YDNNTGGL
-574 FFDADGTGSSAQI
+574 FFDADGTGLSAQI
-587 QVAQLAIGLAM
+587 QVAQLAIGLVM
-598 TNTDIF
+598 TNTNIF

>member
-13 SNTTTFPFSAMG
+13 SNTTTFPFSAVG
-25 KMRIRWKGPDGVI
+25 KIRIHWKGADGVI
-38 DTADDIIVNG
+38 NTADDIIVNG
-48 SGAMIGPYHFLTAGH
+48 SGAMIDPYHFLTAGH

-71 GWADKIEVMLGS
+71 GWADQIEVMLGS
-83 KGNII
+83 RGNII

-96 QYYSEAKSVY
+96 EYYSEAKSVY
-106 TRSFEGWTQGDQT
+106 TRSLEGWTQGDQT

-125 YDIGLVTLDRNIGNF
+125 YDLGLVTLDRNIGNF

-169 SNSDGQWD
+169 ANSDGKSD

-189 STTDSVLRSN
+189 STTELSLRSN

-214 NKSNTD
+214 YKSDTN

-227 ASNETNTNN
+227 ASNETTTNN
-236 TPLYN
+236 NPLYN
-241 EFARIT
+241 EFTRIT
-247 STRYNEIQNWIDQ
+247 STRYNQIQNWIGQ
-260 DSTTRKPTD
+260 DTTARQPTD

-275 SDAWFNTTVGSF
+275 SDVWFNTTRGSF
-287 SNNTIKDG
+287 NNNNIKQGD
-295 ENFSITVYPRNNG
+295 NFSITVYPRNNG

-320 ASTDANVTNT
+320 ASTDADITNS
-330 IGSHY
+330 IGSLY
-335 LIGNISISSI
+335 LIGNINVSSI

-361 IPTGNYYVISFLDPT
+361 IPVGNYYVVSFLDPT
-376 NSIQEFDESLT
+376 NSIPEFDESLS

-401 STPTSTPLTVSST
+401 SAILPST

-421 NEENLTL
+421 REENIT
-428 NSTPISTPLTVS
+428 TDT
-440 STVSLPLSANE
+440 ANINE
-451 ENLTLTGT
+451 T
-459 GNINGTGNTSNNNLN
+459 GNNRLN
-474 GGNGN
+474 GGNSN

-494 LGNDTLTGGTG
+494 LGNDTLTGGSG
-505 SDVFTI
+505 SDVFII
-511 NTLSEGI
+511 NTPSEGI
-518 DNITDFS
+518 DHITDFS

-535 IGFGGGLNEG
+535 VGFGGGLSEG
-545 ILQATKFFI
+545 ILQATQFFI
-554 GSVAQDSSDRFI
+554 GSVAKDSSDRFI
-566 YNNNTGGF
+566 YNNNTGGL
-574 FFDADGTGSSAQI
+574 FFDADGTGSSGQI
-587 QVAQLAIGLAM
+587 QIAQLAIGLAI
-598 TNTDIF
+598 TNRDIF

>member
-1 MSIFSPDGRTKV
+1 MSLFSPDGRTKV
-13 SNTTTFPFSAMG
+13 SNTTTSPFSAVG
-25 KMRIRWKGPDGVI
+25 KMRISWKGPDGVI
-38 DTADDIIVNG
+38 NTADDIIING
-48 SGAMIGPYHFLTAGH
+48 SGAMIDSYHFLTAGH

-96 QYYSEAKSVY
+96 EYYSEAKSVY
-106 TRSFEGWTQGDQT
+106 TRSFDGWTQGDQT

-169 SNSDGQWD
+169 SNSDGKFD

-189 STTDSVLRSN
+189 STTDSILRSN
-199 ELDIIPGN
+199 ELDILPGN

-214 NKSNTD
+214 NNSNTN

-227 ASNETNTNN
+227 ASNETTSNK

-260 DSTTRKPTD
+260 DNTARQPTD

-275 SDAWFNTTVGSF
+275 SDVWFNTTLGSF
-287 SNNTIKDG
+287 NNKTIKYG

-320 ASTDANVTNT
+320 ASTDTNIT
-330 IGSHY
+330 DNIGSHY
-335 LIGNISISSI
+335 LIGNTTISSI

-355 NGAFPN
+355 SGAFPN
-361 IPTGNYYVISFLDPT
+361 IPIGNYYVISFLDPT
-376 NSIQEFDESLT
+376 NSIQEFDESLS
-387 SNQKVFRTLLTVTN
+387 SNQKVFKTLLTVTN
-401 STPTSTPLTVSST
+401 STPTSPDMTVSST

-428 NSTPISTPLTVS
+428 
-440 STVSLPLSANE
+440 
-451 ENLTLTGT
+451 TGADD
-459 GNINGTGNTSNNNLN
+459 INGTGNTSNNNLN

-494 LGNDTLTGGTG
+494 LGNDTLTGATE

-511 NTLSEGI
+511 NTPAEGI
-518 DNITDFS
+518 HNITDFS

-535 IGFGGGLNEG
+535 IGFGGGLSEG
-545 ILQATKFFI
+545 ILQAMQFFI
-554 GSVAQDSSDRFI
+554 GSVAEDSSDRFI
-566 YNNNTGGF
+566 YNNNTGGL
-574 FFDADGTGSSAQI
+574 FFDADGTGSFSQI

-598 TNTDIF
+598 TNTNIF

>member
-13 SNTTTFPFSAMG
+13 SNTTTFPFGAVG
-25 KMRIRWKGPDGVI
+25 KMRIHWKGPDGVI
-38 DTADDIIVNG
+38 DTADDIILNG
-48 SGAMIGPYHFLTAGH
+48 SGAMISPYHFLTAGH
-63 CVYDTRYG
+63 SVYDTRYG

-96 QYYSEAKSVY
+96 EYYGEAKSVY
-106 TRSFEGWTQGDQT
+106 TRSFEGWIQGDQT

-169 SNSDGQWD
+169 SNNDGKFD

-189 STTDSVLRSN
+189 STTDSILRSN
-199 ELDIIPGN
+199 ELDILPGN

-214 NKSNTD
+214 NNSNTN

-227 ASNETNTNN
+227 ASNETTSSG

-247 STRYNEIQNWIDQ
+247 STRYNEIKNWIDE
-260 DSTTRKPTD
+260 DTATRKPTD

-275 SDAWFNTTVGSF
+275 SDVWFNTTLGSF
-287 SNNTIKDG
+287 SNNNIKNG

-308 TAATGTFSVSFY
+308 TAATGNFSASFY
-320 ASTDANVTNT
+320 ASTDTNIT
-330 IGSHY
+330 NSIGSHY
-335 LIGNISISSI
+335 LIGNTTISSI

-361 IPTGNYYVISFLDPT
+361 IPIGNYYVISFLDPT

-387 SNQKVFRTLLTVTN
+387 SNQKVFRTLLSVTN
-401 STPTSTPLTVSST
+401 SAPISTPLTVSST
-414 VSSPLSA
+414 VSSPLTA
-421 NEENLTL
+421 REENL
-428 NSTPISTPLTVS
+428 S
-440 STVSLPLSANE
+440 
-451 ENLTLTGT
+451 TGT
-459 GNINGTGNTSNNNLN
+459 ANINGTGNNQLN
-474 GGNGN
+474 GGNSN

-505 SDVFTI
+505 SDVFII

-535 IGFGGGLNEG
+535 IGFGGGLSEG
-545 ILQATKFFI
+545 ILQATQFFI
-554 GSVAQDSSDRFI
+554 GSVAQNSSDRFI
-566 YNNNTGGF
+566 YNNNTGGL
-574 FFDADGTGSSAQI
+574 FFDADGTGSSGQI
-587 QVAQLAIGLAM
+587 QVAQLGIGLAM

>member
-13 SNTTTFPFSAMG
+13 SDTTSFPFNAVG

-38 DTADDIIVNG
+38 DTADDIIANG
-48 SGAMIGPYHFLTAGH
+48 SGAMIDPYHFLTAGH

-71 GWADKIEVMLGS
+71 GRADKIEVMLGS

-88 AGTNRADY
+88 AGTNRSDY
-96 QYYSEAKSVY
+96 EYYGEAKSVS
-106 TRSFEGWTQGDQT
+106 TRTFEGWIQGDRT

-140 TGWFNYGYDDN
+140 TGWFNYGYDEN

-169 SNSDGQWD
+169 SNSDGKSD

-189 STTDSVLRSN
+189 STTDSILRSN
-199 ELDIIPGN
+199 ELDIVPGN

-214 NKSNTD
+214 DNSNTN

-227 ASNETNTNN
+227 VSNETSSNK

-247 STRYNEIQNWIDQ
+247 STRYNEIQNWINEDNA
-260 DSTTRKPTD
+260 TRKPTD

-275 SDAWFNTTVGSF
+275 SDTWFNTTVGSF
-287 SNNTIKDG
+287 SNNTIKNG
-295 ENFSITVYPRNNG
+295 ENFSITVNPRNNG

-320 ASTDANVTNT
+320 ASTDTNIT
-330 IGSHY
+330 NSIGSHY
-335 LIGNISISSI
+335 LIGNTTISSI
-345 NPFNSGTATW
+345 NPFNSATATW

-361 IPTGNYYVISFLDPT
+361 IPIENYYVVSFLDPT
-376 NSIQEFDESLT
+376 NSIPEFDESLT
-387 SNQKVFRTLLTVTN
+387 SNQKVFKTLLTVSN
-401 STPTSTPLTVSST
+401 SADSSILPQTTSSS
-414 VSSPLSA
+414 VSSPLTA
-421 NEENLTL
+421 Q
-428 NSTPISTPLTVS
+428 
-440 STVSLPLSANE
+440 E
-451 ENLTLTGT
+451 ENLTLTDT
-459 GNINGTGNTSNNNLN
+459 DNINGTGNFLNNVIPNNTSNNELN
-474 GGNGN
+474 GGNSN
-479 DILIGGSGN
+479 DVLIGGSGN
-488 DTFVGG
+488 DTLVEG

-511 NTLSEGI
+511 NSPSKGI

-525 SLDDTIYVSK
+525 SLDDTIYASK
-535 IGFGGGLNEG
+535 VGFGGGISEG
-545 ILQATKFFI
+545 ILQSSQFFI

-574 FFDADGTGSSAQI
+574 FFDADGTGSSDQI
-587 QVAQLAIGLAM
+587 QIDQLAIGLG
-598 TNTDIF
+598 
-604 VIA
+604 

>member
-1 MSIFSPDGRTKV
+1 MSVFSPDGRTKV
-13 SNTTTFPFSAMG
+13 SNTTTFPFSAIG
-25 KMRIRWKGPDGVI
+25 KIRVHWKGPDGVI
-38 DTADDIIVNG
+38 DTADDIIING
-48 SGAMIGPYHFLTAGH
+48 SGAMIDSYHFLTAGH

-96 QYYSEAKSVY
+96 EYYSEAKSVY

-169 SNSDGQWD
+169 SNSDGKFD
-177 NYDMWTQSGKIT
+177 NYDMWTQSGQIT
-189 STTDSVLRSN
+189 STTDSILRSN
-199 ELDIIPGN
+199 QLDIVNGN

-214 NKSNTD
+214 NNSNTN

-227 ASNETNTNN
+227 ASNETTSNQ

-247 STRYNEIQNWIDQ
+247 STRYNEIQNWIDE
-260 DSTTRKPTD
+260 DTTTRKPTD

-275 SDAWFNTTVGSF
+275 SDVWFNTTLGSF
-287 SNNTIKDG
+287 SNNTIKNG

-308 TAATGTFSVSFY
+308 TAATGNFSVSFY
-320 ASTDANVTNT
+320 ASTDANVTNS

-335 LIGNISISSI
+335 LIGNTTISSI

-361 IPTGNYYVISFLDPT
+361 IPIGNYYVISFLDPA
-376 NSIQEFDESLT
+376 NSIQEFDESLS
-387 SNQKVFRTLLTVTN
+387 SNQKVFRTLLTVAN
-401 STPTSTPLTVSST
+401 SAILPLTISST
-414 VSSPLSA
+414 LSSPLSTR
-421 NEENLTL
+421 EENL
-428 NSTPISTPLTVS
+428 N
-440 STVSLPLSANE
+440 
-451 ENLTLTGT
+451 TGT
-459 GNINGTGNTSNNNLN
+459 ANINEIGNNQLN
-474 GGNGN
+474 GGNSN

-505 SDVFTI
+505 SDVFII
-511 NTLSEGI
+511 NTPSEGI

-535 IGFGGGLNEG
+535 IGFGGGLSEG
-545 ILQATKFFI
+545 ILQATQFFI
-554 GSVAQDSSDRFI
+554 GSLAEDSSDRFI
-566 YNNNTGGF
+566 YNNNTGGL
-574 FFDADGTGSSAQI
+574 FFDADGTGASGQI
-587 QVAQLAIGLAM
+587 QVAQLGMGLAM

>member
-1 MSIFSPDGRTKV
+1 MSLFSPDGRTKV
-13 SNTTTFPFSAMG
+13 SNTTTSPFSAIG
-25 KMRIRWKGPDGVI
+25 KMRISWKGPDGI
-38 DTADDIIVNG
+38 INTADDIIING
-48 SGAMIGPYHFLTAGH
+48 SGAMIDSYHFLTAGH

-96 QYYSEAKSVY
+96 EYYSEAKSVY
-106 TRSFEGWTQGDQT
+106 TRSFDGWTQGDQT

-169 SNSDGQWD
+169 SNSDGKFD

-189 STTDSVLRSN
+189 STTDSILRSN
-199 ELDIIPGN
+199 ELDILPGN

-214 NKSNTD
+214 NNSNTN

-227 ASNETNTNN
+227 ASNETTSNN

-260 DSTTRKPTD
+260 DNTARQPTD

-275 SDAWFNTTVGSF
+275 SDVWFNTTLGSF
-287 SNNTIKDG
+287 NNKTIKYG

-320 ASTDANVTNT
+320 ASTDTNIT
-330 IGSHY
+330 DNIGSHY
-335 LIGNISISSI
+335 LIGNTTISSI

-355 NGAFPN
+355 SGAFPN
-361 IPTGNYYVISFLDPT
+361 IPIGNYYVISFLDPT
-376 NSIQEFDESLT
+376 NSIQEFDESLS

-401 STPTSTPLTVSST
+401 STPTSTPQTVSST

-428 NSTPISTPLTVS
+428 
-440 STVSLPLSANE
+440 
-451 ENLTLTGT
+451 TGADD
-459 GNINGTGNTSNNNLN
+459 INGTSNTSNNNLN

-488 DTFVGG
+488 DTFVGS
-494 LGNDTLTGGTG
+494 LGNDTLTGGIG

-511 NTLSEGI
+511 NTPAESI
-518 DNITDFS
+518 HNITDFS
-525 SLDDTIYVSK
+525 SDDTIYVSK
-535 IGFGGGLNEG
+535 IGFGGGLSEG
-545 ILQATKFFI
+545 ILQATQFFI
-554 GSVAQDSSDRFI
+554 GSVAEDSSDRFI
-566 YNNNTGGF
+566 YNNNTGGL
-574 FFDADGTGSSAQI
+574 FFDADGAGSSSQI
-587 QVAQLAIGLAM
+587 QIAQLGMGLDM
-598 TNTDIF
+598 TNTNIF

>member
-13 SNTTTFPFSAMG
+13 SNTTTFPFSAIG

-38 DTADDIIVNG
+38 DTADDIIING
-48 SGAMIGPYHFLTAGH
+48 SGAMISPYHFLTAGH
-63 CVYDTRYG
+63 SVYDTRYG

-96 QYYSEAKSVY
+96 EYYGEAKSVH
-106 TRSFEGWTQGDQT
+106 TRSFEGWIQGDQT

-151 LSSGTLMN
+151 LTSGTLMN

-169 SNSDGQWD
+169 SNIDGKFD

-189 STTDSVLRSN
+189 STTDSILRSN
-199 ELDIIPGN
+199 ELDISPGN

-214 NKSNTD
+214 NNSNTN

-227 ASNETNTNN
+227 ASNETTSNQ

-247 STRYNEIQNWIDQ
+247 STRYNEIQTWINEDT
-260 DSTTRKPTD
+260 TTRKPTD

-275 SDAWFNTTVGSF
+275 SDVWFNTTLGSF
-287 SNNTIKDG
+287 SNNTIKNG

-308 TAATGTFSVSFY
+308 TAATGNLSVSFY
-320 ASTDANVTNT
+320 ASTDTNIT
-330 IGSHY
+330 NSIGSHY
-335 LIGNISISSI
+335 LIGNTTISSI

-361 IPTGNYYVISFLDPT
+361 IPIGNYYVISFLDPT

-387 SNQKVFRTLLTVTN
+387 SNQKVFRTLLTVAN
-401 STPTSTPLTVSST
+401 SAISPLTISST
-414 VSSPLSA
+414 LSSSLTA
-421 NEENLTL
+421 REENIT
-428 NSTPISTPLTVS
+428 
-440 STVSLPLSANE
+440 
-451 ENLTLTGT
+451 TGT
-459 GNINGTGNTSNNNLN
+459 ANINETGNNQLN
-474 GGNGN
+474 GGNSN

-488 DTFVGG
+488 DTFVGA

-505 SDVFTI
+505 SDVFII
-511 NTLSEGI
+511 NTPAEGI

-535 IGFGGGLNEG
+535 IGFGGGLSEG
-545 ILQATKFFI
+545 ILQATQFFI
-554 GSVAQDSSDRFI
+554 GSVAQNSSDRFI
-566 YNNNTGGF
+566 YDNNTGGL
-574 FFDADGTGSSAQI
+574 FFDADGTGLSGQI
-587 QVAQLAIGLAM
+587 EVAQLGMGLAM
-598 TNTDIF
+598 TNANIF

>member
-1 MSIFSPDGRTKV
+1 MSVFSPDGRTKV
-13 SNTTTFPFSAMG
+13 SNTTTFPFSAIG

-48 SGAMIGPYHFLTAGH
+48 SGAMIDSYHFLTAGH

-96 QYYSEAKSVY
+96 EYYSEAKSVY

-140 TGWFNYGYDDN
+140 TSWFNYGYDDN
-151 LSSGTLMN
+151 LNSGTLMN

-169 SNSDGQWD
+169 SNSDGKFD

-189 STTDSVLRSN
+189 STTDSILRSN
-199 ELDIIPGN
+199 ELDIVNGN

-214 NKSNTD
+214 NNSNTN
-220 KPTIYGV
+220 KPTIYGI
-227 ASNETNTNN
+227 ASNETTTNQ

-241 EFARIT
+241 EFAQIT
-247 STRYNEIQNWIDQ
+247 STRYNEIQNWINED
-260 DSTTRKPTD
+260 TATRKPTD

-275 SDAWFNTTVGSF
+275 SDVWFNTTLGSF
-287 SNNTIKDG
+287 SNNTIKNG
-295 ENFSITVYPRNNG
+295 ENFNITVYPRNNG
-308 TAATGTFSVSFY
+308 TAATGNFSVSFY
-320 ASTDANVTNT
+320 ASTDANVTNS

-335 LIGNISISSI
+335 LIGNTTISSI

-361 IPTGNYYVISFLDPT
+361 IPIGNYYVISFLDPT
-376 NSIQEFDESLT
+376 NLIQEFDESLT
-387 SNQKVFRTLLTVTN
+387 SNQKVFRTLLTVAN
-401 STPTSTPLTVSST
+401 SAILPLTISST
-414 VSSPLSA
+414 LSSPLTA
-421 NEENLTL
+421 REENLT
-428 NSTPISTPLTVS
+428 
-440 STVSLPLSANE
+440 
-451 ENLTLTGT
+451 TGT
-459 GNINGTGNTSNNNLN
+459 ANINESGNTGNNQLN
-474 GGNGN
+474 GGNSN
-479 DILIGGSGN
+479 DILIGGSSN

-505 SDVFTI
+505 SDVFII
-511 NTLSEGI
+511 NTPSEGI

-525 SLDDTIYVSK
+525 PLDDTIYVSK
-535 IGFGGGLNEG
+535 IGFGGRLSEG
-545 ILQATKFFI
+545 ILQSTQFFI
-554 GSVAQDSSDRFI
+554 GSLAQDSSDRFI
-566 YNNNTGGF
+566 YNKNTGGL
-574 FFDADGTGSSAQI
+574 FFDADGIGSSGQI

-604 VIA
+604 VIT

>member
-13 SNTTTFPFSAMG
+13 SDTKSFPFAAVG
-25 KMRIRWKGPDGVI
+25 KIRIHWKGPDGVI
-38 DTADDIIVNG
+38 DTADDIILNG
-48 SGAMIGPYHFLTAGH
+48 SGAMISPYHFLTAGH
-63 CVYDTRYG
+63 SVYDTRYG

-96 QYYSEAKSVY
+96 EYYGEAKSVN
-106 TRSFEGWTQGDQT
+106 TRSFEGWIQGDQT

-169 SNSDGQWD
+169 SNNDGKFD
-177 NYDMWTQSGKIT
+177 NYDMWTQTGKIT
-189 STTDSVLRSN
+189 STTDSILRSN
-199 ELDIIPGN
+199 ELDILPGN

-214 NKSNTD
+214 NNSNTN

-227 ASNETNTNN
+227 ASNETTTNQ

-247 STRYNEIQNWIDQ
+247 STRYNEIQNWIDE
-260 DSTTRKPTD
+260 DTTTRKPTD

-275 SDAWFNTTVGSF
+275 SDVWFNTTLGSF
-287 SNNTIKDG
+287 SNNIIKNG

-308 TAATGTFSVSFY
+308 TAATGNFSVSFY
-320 ASTDANVTNT
+320 ASTDANITNN

-335 LIGNISISSI
+335 LIGNTTISSI

-361 IPTGNYYVISFLDPT
+361 IPIGNYYVISFLDPT
-376 NSIQEFDESLT
+376 NSIQEFDESLS
-387 SNQKVFRTLLTVTN
+387 SNQKVFRTLLTVTD
-401 STPTSTPLTVSST
+401 SAPISTPLTVSST
-414 VSSPLSA
+414 VSSPLTA
-421 NEENLTL
+421 REENLT
-428 NSTPISTPLTVS
+428 
-440 STVSLPLSANE
+440 
-451 ENLTLTGT
+451 TGT
-459 GNINGTGNTSNNNLN
+459 ANINETGNNQLN
-474 GGNGN
+474 GGNSN

-488 DTFVGG
+488 DTFVGA

-505 SDVFTI
+505 SDVFII
-511 NTLSEGI
+511 NTPAEGI
-518 DNITDFS
+518 DDITDFS
-525 SLDDTIYVSK
+525 SLDDTIYVSN
-535 IGFGGGLNEG
+535 IGFGGGLSEG
-545 ILQATKFFI
+545 ILQSTQFLI
-554 GSVAQDSSDRFI
+554 GSVAQNSSDRFI
-566 YNNNTGGF
+566 YDNNTGGL
-574 FFDADGTGSSAQI
+574 FFDADGTGSSGQI
-587 QVAQLAIGLAM
+587 QVAQLGMDLAM
-598 TNTDIF
+598 TNRNIF

>member
-1 MSIFSPDGRTKV
+1 MSVFSPDGRTKV
-13 SNTTTFPFSAMG
+13 SNTTTFPFSAIG

-48 SGAMIGPYHFLTAGH
+48 SGAMIDSYHFLTAGH

-96 QYYSEAKSVY
+96 EYYSEAKSVY

-151 LSSGTLMN
+151 LNSGTLMN

-169 SNSDGQWD
+169 SNSDGKFD

-189 STTDSVLRSN
+189 STTDSILRSN
-199 ELDIIPGN
+199 ELDIVNGN

-214 NKSNTD
+214 NNSNTN
-220 KPTIYGV
+220 KPTIYGI
-227 ASNETNTNN
+227 ASNETTTNQ

-247 STRYNEIQNWIDQ
+247 STRYNEIQNWINED
-260 DSTTRKPTD
+260 TATRKPTD

-275 SDAWFNTTVGSF
+275 SDVWFNTTLGSF
-287 SNNTIKDG
+287 SNNTIKNG

-308 TAATGTFSVSFY
+308 TAATGNFSVSFY
-320 ASTDANVTNT
+320 ASTDTNIT
-330 IGSHY
+330 NSIGSHY
-335 LIGNISISSI
+335 LIGNTTISSI

-361 IPTGNYYVISFLDPT
+361 IPIGNYYVISFLDPT
-376 NSIQEFDESLT
+376 NLIQEFDESLT
-387 SNQKVFRTLLTVTN
+387 SNQKVFRTLLSVTN
-401 STPTSTPLTVSST
+401 SAILPLTISST
-414 VSSPLSA
+414 ISSPLTA
-421 NEENLTL
+421 REENLT
-428 NSTPISTPLTVS
+428 
-440 STVSLPLSANE
+440 
-451 ENLTLTGT
+451 TGT
-459 GNINGTGNTSNNNLN
+459 ANINESGNTGNNQLN
-474 GGNGN
+474 GGNSN
-479 DILIGGSGN
+479 DILIGGSSN

-505 SDVFTI
+505 SDVFII

-525 SLDDTIYVSK
+525 PLDDTIYVSK
-535 IGFGGGLNEG
+535 IGFGGGLSEG
-545 ILQATKFFI
+545 ILQATQFFI
-554 GSVAQDSSDRFI
+554 GSLAQDSSDRFI
-566 YNNNTGGF
+566 YNKNTGGL
-574 FFDADGTGSSAQI
+574 FFDADGIGSSGQI

>member
-1 MSIFSPDGRTKV
+1 MSVFSPDGRTKV
-13 SNTTTFPFSAMG
+13 SNTTTFPFSAIG

-48 SGAMIGPYHFLTAGH
+48 SGAMIDSYHFLTAGH

-96 QYYSEAKSVY
+96 EYYSEAKSVY

-151 LSSGTLMN
+151 LNSGTLMN

-169 SNSDGQWD
+169 SNSDGKFD

-189 STTDSVLRSN
+189 STTDSILRSN
-199 ELDIIPGN
+199 ELDIVNGN

-214 NKSNTD
+214 NNSNTN

-227 ASNETNTNN
+227 ASNETTTNQ

-247 STRYNEIQNWIDQ
+247 STRYNEIQNWINED
-260 DSTTRKPTD
+260 TATRKPTD

-275 SDAWFNTTVGSF
+275 SDVWFNTTLGSF
-287 SNNTIKDG
+287 NNNTIKNG
-295 ENFSITVYPRNNG
+295 ENFSVTVYPRNNG
-308 TAATGTFSVSFY
+308 TAATGNFSVSFY
-320 ASTDANVTNT
+320 ASTDTNIT
-330 IGSHY
+330 NSIGSHY
-335 LIGNISISSI
+335 LIGNTTISSI

-361 IPTGNYYVISFLDPT
+361 IPIGNYYVISFLDPT
-376 NSIQEFDESLT
+376 NLIQEFDESLT
-387 SNQKVFRTLLTVTN
+387 SNQKVFRTLLTVAN
-401 STPTSTPLTVSST
+401 SAILPLTISST
-414 VSSPLSA
+414 LSSPLTA
-421 NEENLTL
+421 REENIT
-428 NSTPISTPLTVS
+428 
-440 STVSLPLSANE
+440 
-451 ENLTLTGT
+451 TGT
-459 GNINGTGNTSNNNLN
+459 ANINESGNTGNNQLN
-474 GGNGN
+474 GGNSN
-479 DILIGGSGN
+479 DILIGGSSN

-505 SDVFTI
+505 SDVFII
-511 NTLSEGI
+511 NTPSEGI

-535 IGFGGGLNEG
+535 IGFGGGLSEG
-545 ILQATKFFI
+545 ILQSTQFFI
-554 GSVAQDSSDRFI
+554 GSLAQDSSDRFI
-566 YNNNTGGF
+566 YNNNTGGL
-574 FFDADGTGSSAQI
+574 FFDADGIGSSGQI

-604 VIA
+604 VIT